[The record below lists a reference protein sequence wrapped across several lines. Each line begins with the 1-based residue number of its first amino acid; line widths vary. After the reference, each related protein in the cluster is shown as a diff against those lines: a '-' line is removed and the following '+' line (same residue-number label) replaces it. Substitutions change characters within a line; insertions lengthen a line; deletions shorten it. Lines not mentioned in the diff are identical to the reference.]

1 MSNCAMLR
9 ANDGLGVL
17 VAVILFSGDKQLR
30 EVLLQQLRDVH
41 LVAEASS
48 STSNIT
54 NTMHTALPEA
64 LIVDLSSHPREAARL
79 IDDSARSFPAAQI
92 PVVTL
97 YESRPLPNR
106 PHIIMQCQRDERP
119 DDLVGRLKQHIL
131 SHQRPDIDG
140 QANPYSLDLIGRIW
154 RQSLNGFIHLKNTN
168 ISITMCDGGLI
179 NPDEIPILEHALT
192 QPGLSFVP
200 NNSFGLG
207 DWYTVGQIL
216 FSAAR
221 TRTREGFYHQHRKK
235 VLKARPKAS
244 RTEQLPLSEGIL
256 PLLSDRRTINQPLS
270 RRLSSLKIDPVQVEQ
285 DLQVLWLLGLYRFQ
299 VVSASRSQAR
309 HRLQHL
315 PPPSRSGLSSRTA
328 SLAISATSGISRTS
342 TKGGREH
349 TSNLLR
355 NQLEM
360 KRLRREAE
368 SLESA
373 SDWTVLG
380 IRPTSTLSEVQH
392 ASQRMQRR
400 YMKLKEQ
407 TNKPEVKA
415 LANKILLRL
424 TEAVKVLEKLVE
436 VYVSYGPPEFYD
448 SREEQAFSEGFS
460 ALQRQDLSRA
470 HRLFVAAYD
479 EQMQS
484 PRNIAFMAWTLL
496 LLKGT
501 NEQGQVLE
509 YLQLST
515 SLRPDVPQT
524 QYFLATAEA
533 QGGNIERAEQRLLR
547 MIKRGHTSEEI
558 QSLYRHLKSQR
569 SSQRR

>member
-1 MSNCAMLR
+1 
-9 ANDGLGVL
+9 
-17 VAVILFSGDKQLR
+17 
-30 EVLLQQLRDVH
+30 
-41 LVAEASS
+41 
-48 STSNIT
+48 
-54 NTMHTALPEA
+54 
-64 LIVDLSSHPREAARL
+64 
-79 IDDSARSFPAAQI
+79 
-92 PVVTL
+92 
-97 YESRPLPNR
+97 
-106 PHIIMQCQRDERP
+106 MQCPRDELP
-119 DDLVGRLKQHIL
+119 DDLVMRLKQHIL

-192 QPGLSFVP
+192 QPGLSFVS

-216 FSAAR
+216 FNAAR
-221 TRTREGFYHQHRKK
+221 TRTREGFYHTHRKK

-270 RRLSSLKIDPVQVEQ
+270 RRLASLKIDPAQIEQ
-285 DLQVLWLLGLYRFQ
+285 DLEVLWLLGLYRFQ
-299 VVSASRSQAR
+299 VMQTSRSQAR
-309 HRLQHL
+309 RRLQHL
-315 PPPSRSGLSSRTA
+315 PPPSRSGVSSRTV
-328 SLAISATSGISRTS
+328 SLAISATSGISRSS
-342 TKGGREH
+342 TMGGREH
-349 TSNLLR
+349 TSNILR

-380 IRPTSTLSEVQH
+380 IRPTSRMEEVEQ
-392 ASQRMQRR
+392 AAQRMRHR
-400 YMKLKEQ
+400 YTKLKNQ
-407 TNKPEVKA
+407 TPKPEVRA
-415 LANKILLRL
+415 LADKILLRL
-424 TEAVKVLEKLVE
+424 AEAVKILEKLIE
-436 VYVSYGPPEFYD
+436 VYTSFGPPELHD

-460 ALQRQDLSRA
+460 ALQRQDLSKA

-501 NEQGQVLE
+501 NEQSKVLD

-515 SLRPDVPQT
+515 SLRPDVAQT

-533 QGGNIERAEQRLLR
+533 QSGDIDRAEQRLLR
-547 MIKRGHTSEEI
+547 IIKRGHTSEEVKN
-558 QSLYRHLKSQR
+558 LYRHLRSQR